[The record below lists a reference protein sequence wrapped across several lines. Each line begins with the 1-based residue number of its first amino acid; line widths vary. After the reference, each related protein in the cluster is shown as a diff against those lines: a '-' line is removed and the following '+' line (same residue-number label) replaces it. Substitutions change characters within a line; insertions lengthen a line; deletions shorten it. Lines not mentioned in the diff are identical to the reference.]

1 MTKRMVLVDE
11 RAYNE
16 MQPNDTL
23 KRMLND
29 EKWKRTPA
37 ETSKT
42 LLSNSLQSQLDSID
56 IPDDLKAKL
65 YQKTLKRF
73 LSLKQ
78 QVPDIQPTAVNGLLD
93 SPKQVAKQVVTKR
106 KRKPAH
112 WPAGVKR
119 VSLRKRIPWS
129 KFDHEW
135 RLL

>member
-23 KRMLND
+23 KRLLND
-29 EKWKRTPA
+29 EKWKRSPT

-42 LLSNSLQSQLDSID
+42 LLSNNLQSQLASID
-56 IPDDLKAKL
+56 MPDDLKAKL

-93 SPKQVAKQVVTKR
+93 SPKQVANRLATKR
-106 KRKPAH
+106 KRKRAH

-119 VSLRKRIPWS
+119 VSLRKHIPWT
-129 KFDHEW
+129 KFGNE
-135 RLL
+135 